1 MARLLIA
8 SLDAG
13 DTVEYLSHKAD
24 YGKDDTVIE
33 MSLDE
38 GTYCSWSN
46 IDWDYGVDVDKY
58 VISVYSPGSPNL
70 EYHDLGCTR

>member
-13 DTVEYLSHKAD
+13 DTVEYLSHRAD

-38 GTYCSWSN
+38 GTYCIWTN
-46 IDWDYGVDVDKY
+46 IDWDYNLPIDQY
-58 VISVYSPGSPNL
+58 VVSVYAPNAVNL
-70 EYHDLGCTR
+70 EPHDLG